1 MKNDP
6 SNISLDIALK
16 TLSNLVYIGYW
27 VNKKNNAFFKQY
39 DLSTQQYNVLRVL
52 RNQNGDVISLSDLH
66 NRMIYKMSNTS
77 RLVDKLIEKEYVSR
91 KKSHTNKRKVEISI
105 SQKGI
110 QLLEKIDL
118 KIQEHTLSINKNLDR
133 KEALILNELL
143 TKIKK
148 S

>member
-1 MKNDP
+1 MKNDS

-77 RLVDKLIEKEYVSR
+77 RLVDKLIAKEYVSR
-91 KKSHTNKRKVEISI
+91 KKSDTNKRKVEISI
-105 SQKGI
+105 SEKGI
-110 QLLEKIDL
+110 GLLEKIDL
-118 KIQEHTLSINKNLDR
+118 KIQKHTLSINKNLDR

>member
-77 RLVDKLIEKEYVSR
+77 RLVDKLIEKKYVSR
-91 KKSHTNKRKVEISI
+91 KKSDTNKRKVEISI
-105 SQKGI
+105 SEKGI

>member
-1 MKNDP
+1 MKNDQ

-77 RLVDKLIEKEYVSR
+77 RLVDKLIAKEYVSR
-91 KKSHTNKRKVEISI
+91 KKSDTNKRKVEISI
-105 SQKGI
+105 SEKGI
-110 QLLEKIDL
+110 GLLEKIDL
-118 KIQEHTLSINKNLDR
+118 KIQKHTLSINKNLDR

>member
-1 MKNDP
+1 LKNDP

-27 VNKKNNAFFKQY
+27 VNKKNNAFFKQFN
-39 DLSTQQYNVLRVL
+39 LSTQQYNVLRVL

-77 RLVDKLIEKEYVSR
+77 RLVDKLIEKKYVSR

-105 SQKGI
+105 SEKGI

-118 KIQEHTLSINKNLDR
+118 KIQKHTLSINKNLDR

>member
-27 VNKKNNAFFKQY
+27 VNKKNNAFFKQFN
-39 DLSTQQYNVLRVL
+39 LSTQQYNVLRVL

-77 RLVDKLIEKEYVSR
+77 RLVDKLIEKKYVSR

-105 SQKGI
+105 SEKGI

-118 KIQEHTLSINKNLDR
+118 KIQKHTLSINKNLDR

>member
-1 MKNDP
+1 MKNEH
-6 SNISLDIALK
+6 STISLDIALK
-16 TLSNLVYIGYW
+16 TLSNLVFIGYW
-27 VNKKNNAFFKQY
+27 VGKKNDTFFKQY

-52 RNQNGDVISLSDLH
+52 RNQNGDVISLSELH

-77 RLVDKLIEKEYVSR
+77 RLVDKLIEKDCVDRR
-91 KKSHTNKRKVEISI
+91 KSTTNKRKVEISI
-105 SQKGI
+105 SKNGI

-118 KIQEHTLSINKNLDR
+118 YIQEHTLSINKNLDR

-143 TKIKK
+143 NKIKK